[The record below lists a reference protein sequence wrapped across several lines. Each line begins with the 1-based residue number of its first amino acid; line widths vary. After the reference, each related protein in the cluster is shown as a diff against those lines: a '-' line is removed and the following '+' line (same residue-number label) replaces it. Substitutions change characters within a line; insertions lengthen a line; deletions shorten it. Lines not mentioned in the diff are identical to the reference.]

1 MILSKLNF
9 TDKKKLNFNIQG
21 DIYVASYVCLKTE
34 CRPFLWAGVK

>member
-9 TDKKKLNFNIQG
+9 TDKKTLNFNIQSN
-21 DIYVASYVCLKTE
+21 IYVASCVYLKIE